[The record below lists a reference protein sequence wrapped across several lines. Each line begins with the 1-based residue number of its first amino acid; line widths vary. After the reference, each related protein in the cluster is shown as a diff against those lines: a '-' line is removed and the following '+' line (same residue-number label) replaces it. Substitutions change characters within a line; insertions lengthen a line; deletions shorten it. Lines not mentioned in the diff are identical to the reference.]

1 MLTDEHASPS
11 QQNEVPMDRD
21 PEKDFKVATKTL
33 EELWFAMNHVVG
45 AAGHIIHRIKDDRPL
60 PDSPPEMKIEYE
72 CLNTH
77 RKECVEAFNVGL
89 EPTSATNSRL
99 THGYLSPYCIY
110 KAAGVKPPKDVE
122 RGPFLFQAVIALA
135 QHLIEIGWNGQPG
148 IDTKCVHPVNM
159 PSRDQLPAFRLC
171 DNKRW
176 EALHVPFLM
185 SEKIQIAF
193 DNALSRERSRA
204 EEVLRTRMIEAKRTM
219 DLEEAV
225 ANLVTRPAL
234 TVETPTAKPDAPAGK
249 RKKRST
255 TRGKGQTKL
264 LSALAVH
271 HRYGQP
277 CGLLNLE
284 SIGCRALAKAVG
296 VAPATASK
304 FFKDNFGS
312 LTSYEGTC
320 RDAKGLHA
328 KLKLLYD
335 DFADP
340 SYGSEPNEGDE

>member
-72 CLNTH
+72 WLFTH
-77 RKECVEAFNVGL
+77 HKECDEAFNVGL

-176 EALHVPFLM
+176 EAFHVPFLM
-185 SEKIQIAF
+185 SEKIRIAF

-219 DLEEAV
+219 RELSNSVPARNVTAADPQSIGKSRQLPNGPFDADGFRFDGVEVRFGRAVYRYRLVLSLWNEACSAPASPRLVEKVLNEVYGEDSETTDAAFRQLCSDTKGTLEK
-225 ANLVTRPAL
+225 NHFPLTIL
-234 TVETPTAKPDAPAGK
+234 TVQGK
-249 RKKRST
+249 VQLISV
-255 TRGKGQTKL
+255 
-264 LSALAVH
+264 S
-271 HRYGQP
+271 
-277 CGLLNLE
+277 
-284 SIGCRALAKAVG
+284 
-296 VAPATASK
+296 
-304 FFKDNFGS
+304 
-312 LTSYEGTC
+312 
-320 RDAKGLHA
+320 
-328 KLKLLYD
+328 
-335 DFADP
+335 
-340 SYGSEPNEGDE
+340 